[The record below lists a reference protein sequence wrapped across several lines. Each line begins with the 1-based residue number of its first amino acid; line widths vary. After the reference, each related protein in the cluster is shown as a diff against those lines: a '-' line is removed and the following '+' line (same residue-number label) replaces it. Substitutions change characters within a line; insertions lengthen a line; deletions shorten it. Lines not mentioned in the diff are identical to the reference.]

1 MKTAAAIIV
10 LIALHI
16 AAEPVLL
23 IDTIDIT
30 NDGIKKELL
39 LSRIDVHTNDTLH
52 PEKLEER
59 LSSVDQISRYEITI
73 DTIGENRVAL
83 TLDYSLSPPLE
94 ITEMGGSLITMKH
107 GEPLSFPHPVVV
119 VGAAHTNVGRTMQ
132 TMELELQGIIQPAA
146 QLSWN
151 VPLKVR
157 SSLTLSAQTGSFFSL
172 LKPRNLERFFT
183 NRIHFQHRI
192 SPSLRLGGG
201 VQHGYYQYREIRE
214 DSHTRFHEVYPFVSC
229 NLVRGER
236 KKNPQRAFRI
246 SGEIGT
252 NILRYY
258 TDTTGEYA
266 NMYVNA
272 DATLFTPLPSS
283 RRNTLINHIS
293 LRSTPLGKRNPFQQ
307 YYLGS
312 SSTLR
317 GFSMG
322 YLGQNF
328 QAQNQCIYGV
338 EYRFPLLER
347 KKLTFQRLGRIY
359 SPFQEVPLSIDGGIF
374 LNTGYLWKDFLHPRK
389 AANYDYGV
397 STGVGLRIFTR
408 KLNLF
413 GSTDIAFPLA
423 ASRTGKR
430 TPILHIY
437 MGLPF

>member
-1 MKTAAAIIV
+1 MKTAVAIIV
-10 LIALHI
+10 CIVLSI
-16 AAEPVLL
+16 AAEPVLF
-23 IDTIDIT
+23 IDTIYVTHDA
-30 NDGIKKELL
+30 IKKELL
-39 LSRIDVHTNDTLH
+39 LSRIDIHTNDTLQ
-52 PEKLEER
+52 PNKFEER
-59 LSSVDQISRYEITI
+59 LSSVDQISRYKITI

-83 TLDYSLSPPLE
+83 TLDYSLSPSFE

-119 VGAAHTNVGRTMQ
+119 VGAAHTNLGRTMQ
-132 TMELELQGIIQPAA
+132 TLELELQGIVQPAA
-146 QLSWN
+146 QLSWT
-151 VPLKVR
+151 VPLKAR

-172 LKPRNLERFFT
+172 LKPRNLELFFT
-183 NRIHFQHRI
+183 NRVHFQHRI
-192 SPSLRLGGG
+192 TPSLHLGGG

-236 KKNPQRAFRI
+236 KKNPQRAFRL

-258 TDTTGEYA
+258 TDTAGEYA

-272 DATLFTPLPSS
+272 DATLYTPLPSS

-328 QAQNQCIYGV
+328 QAQNQGIYGT
-338 EYRFPLLER
+338 EYRVPLLKE
-347 KKLTFQRLGRIY
+347 KTLAFPRLGRFY
-359 SPFQEVPLSIDGGIF
+359 EPFTELPLSIDGGIF
-374 LNTGYLWKDFLHPRK
+374 LMAGYLWEKFSRPGEE
-389 AANYDYGV
+389 NNCEYGV

-423 ASRTGKR
+423 ASRTVKH